1 MIETELHI
9 INKYG
14 LHARSTAKLIAT
26 ASSFGSDIQIGNSN
40 KMVNA
45 KSIMSVMMLAAKKGT
60 VLRLSA
66 DGDDAEQ
73 AITAIQALAA
83 NCFDEDE

>member
-1 MIETELHI
+1 MIESELHI

-26 ASSFGSDIQIGNSN
+26 ASSFGSDIQIGNDS

-45 KSIMSVMMLAAKKGT
+45 KSIMGVMMLAAKKGT
-60 VLRLSA
+60 VLRLTA
-66 DGDDAEQ
+66 EGDDAAL
-73 AITAIQALAA
+73 AIASIQALAA
-83 NCFDEDE
+83 NCFDEAE